1 MNPDAAKIRAYLAR
15 LKAVPVPELET
26 VEGSEILRMCRAAL
40 DETVEGTVEL
50 IQRWEAET
58 PR

>member
-15 LKAVPVPELET
+15 LKSVPAPELET
-26 VEGSEILRMCRAAL
+26 VEGQEILRMCRGAL

-50 IQRWEAET
+50 LQRWEAET
-58 PR
+58 PQ